1 MNNTMDAFWGNL
13 GALAEP
19 AESLSNCGCALGS
32 TSALASLDATAAM
45 AKVIAQYAAL
55 SSQGE
60 ILRQM
65 MAAGA
70 QIPCNVW
77 SAYARARQDYLTK
90 SQSVFDQLTA
100 RDITVEQVIYTNG
113 KPKVDPTNPS
123 KVFTLR
129 ISMPLRPPAFV
140 GINDQCPTVPVM
152 SGTNFQGDMGWE
164 PTAMQLASA
173 PGSILAAQ
181 SGVSGSVLTLLANGN
196 PMGVAGYGTYKTI
209 KPIPISMPEYD
220 LGASQE
226 LATYTACFQSALKAG
241 IVTST
246 AAAQC
251 TNPQTA
257 TNIVNPMTTAVKAV
271 SKFTLWHWL
280 GLGAGAVLLLG
291 IIRRLRT
298 EPTPPESTMAPVAGL
313 GRARRVRVRDA
324 RYSDPTDPIL
334 IGDLYLHP
342 RRKRRG
348 R

>member
-13 GALAEP
+13 GALAES
-19 AESLSNCGCALGS
+19 AESLSDCGCALGS
-32 TSALASLDATAAM
+32 TSALASTDATAAM

-100 RDITVEQVIYTNG
+100 RDITVEQVIYTGG
-113 KPKVDPTNPS
+113 KPKTDPTNPS
-123 KVFTLR
+123 KVMTLR
-129 ISMPLRPPAFV
+129 LQMPLRPPAFV
-140 GINDQCPTVPVM
+140 GVNDQCPTVPVM
-152 SGTNFQGDMGWE
+152 SGAHFHGDIGWE
-164 PTAMQLASA
+164 PTAVRLGSA

-209 KPIPISMPEYD
+209 KPIAISMPEFD
-220 LGASQE
+220 LAASQE
-226 LATYTACFQSALKAG
+226 LSTYTACFQSALKAG
-241 IVTST
+241 IVTTT
-246 AAAQC
+246 AAARC

-257 TNIVNPMTTAVKAV
+257 ATIVNTMTTAVKTV

-280 GLGAGAVLLLG
+280 GLGAGAVLLLSL
-291 IIRRLRT
+291 IRRFRT
-298 EPTPPESTMAPVAGL
+298 EPTPAESTAPVG
-313 GRARRVRVRDA
+313 
-324 RYSDPTDPIL
+324 DPIL
-334 IGDLYLHP
+334 MGNLYFHP